1 MSDIID
7 SIFPSIKHSIADL
20 IEDEDGNITRGKL
33 LAIGTFIVLMSTLF
47 CSETL
52 AAHGSHSSHSSHSS
66 HASTSYHRSHSSH
79 SQHGSHDSHS
89 SHGSHTSHSNTA
101 THSNSNYSARG
112 DLGVAAAPTAS
123 EITGVRALPLFDNQ
137 TISVPMIKTEIALPQ
152 VTPDSLIPAIAIPLD
167 TPQLAM
173 PSSEVQT
180 PPGTPTIAD
189 VD

>member
-1 MSDIID
+1 MNDIID

-20 IEDEDGNITRGKL
+20 IDDEDGNITRGKL

-112 DLGVAAAPTAS
+112 DLGVAAAPTTS
-123 EITGVRALPLFDNQ
+123 EIIGVRSLPVLDNQ
-137 TISVPMIKTEIALPQ
+137 TLSVPMIRSDIAFPQ
-152 VTPDSLIPAIAIPLD
+152 ATPDSLIPAIAIPLD
-167 TPQLAM
+167 TPQM
-173 PSSEVQT
+173 PLPINEIQVA
-180 PPGTPTIAD
+180 PGTPTIAD
-189 VD
+189 VE